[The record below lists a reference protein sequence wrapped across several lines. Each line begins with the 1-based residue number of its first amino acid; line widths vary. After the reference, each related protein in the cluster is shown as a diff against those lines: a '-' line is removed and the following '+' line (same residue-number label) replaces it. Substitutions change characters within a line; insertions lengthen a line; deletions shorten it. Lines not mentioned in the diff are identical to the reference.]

1 MDRSETEDSSSACLS
16 SGSDEVTSDELD
28 GLTNNIEDS
37 APLQPIKIVQ
47 YAQSV
52 LDYSSQYGSDF
63 SISYTAYNITGRPSK
78 FPDYGDFPETFA
90 MRTYG
95 PWWDTVPSR
104 PPDIMPQT
112 IPDIVSQDYIGNVYI
127 DTFVTYRIVFF

>member
-1 MDRSETEDSSSACLS
+1 MHRSENDGSSSSVNLS
-16 SGSDEVTSDELD
+16 SGSEEVTSDELD
-28 GLTNNIEDS
+28 GLTMSQEDS
-37 APLQPIKIVQ
+37 MPLKPIKVVQ
-47 YAQSV
+47 YAQNV

-95 PWWDTVPSR
+95 PWWDSVPSK

-112 IPDIVSQDYIGNVYI
+112 IPKIVSHDYIGNKRVHKS
-127 DTFVTYRIVFF
+127 F

>member
-1 MDRSETEDSSSACLS
+1 MLRSETDSSSVNLS
-16 SGSDEVTSDELD
+16 SGSEEVTSDELD
-28 GLTNNIEDS
+28 GLANSQEVS
-37 APLQPIKIVQ
+37 MPLQPIKIVQ
-47 YAQSV
+47 YAQNV

-112 IPDIVSQDYIGNVYI
+112 IPDIVSQDYIGTIQIINK
-127 DTFVTYRIVFF
+127 

>member
-1 MDRSETEDSSSACLS
+1 MHSSDPDDGSSVNLS
-16 SGSDEVTSDELD
+16 SGSEEVTSDDLD
-28 GLTNNIEDS
+28 GLTNSHEDS
-37 APLQPIKIVQ
+37 LPIQPIKIVQ
-47 YAQSV
+47 YAQNV

-112 IPDIVSQDYIGNVYI
+112 IPDIVSQDYIG
-127 DTFVTYRIVFF
+127 DK

>member
-1 MDRSETEDSSSACLS
+1 MFRSETDSSSVNFS
-16 SGSDEVTSDELD
+16 SGSEQTSDDLD
-28 GLTNNIEDS
+28 GLTNIQEDS
-37 APLQPIKIVQ
+37 MRLQPIKIVQ
-47 YAQSV
+47 YAQNV

-95 PWWDTVPSR
+95 PWWDTVPE
-104 PPDIMPQT
+104 IMPQT
-112 IPDIVSQDYIGNVYI
+112 IPDVVSQDYIGNS
-127 DTFVTYRIVFF
+127 